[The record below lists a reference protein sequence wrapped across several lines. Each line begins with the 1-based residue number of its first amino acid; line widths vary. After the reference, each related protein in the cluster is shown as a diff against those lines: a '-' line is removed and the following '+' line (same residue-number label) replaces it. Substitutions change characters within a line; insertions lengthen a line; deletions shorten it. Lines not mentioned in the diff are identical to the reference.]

1 MLHISR
7 HDFTLQL
14 KPSFSSQIQIM
25 GDQDLVRSPLP
36 DLLDIPEWQQKL
48 LQTGNEVWHRV
59 SADRFNYRS
68 LISIGLYSRK
78 HLFYP
83 PSMTV
88 PQTNEPY
95 PAQDPSKFD
104 SDVLK
109 VLNAHFPPGEIS
121 LYEQVF

>member
-1 MLHISR
+1 MSTLLSICGFLAMFIAYNQLDFMLHISQ

-14 KPSFSSQIQIM
+14 KSDFSPQIQIM
-25 GDQDLVRSPLP
+25 GDQDLVLPPLP

-59 SADRFNYRS
+59 STDRFNYRS

-83 PSMTV
+83 PSMT
-88 PQTNEPY
+88 
-95 PAQDPSKFD
+95 DPKTKQS
-104 SDVLK
+104 
-109 VLNAHFPPGEIS
+109 
-121 LYEQVF
+121 